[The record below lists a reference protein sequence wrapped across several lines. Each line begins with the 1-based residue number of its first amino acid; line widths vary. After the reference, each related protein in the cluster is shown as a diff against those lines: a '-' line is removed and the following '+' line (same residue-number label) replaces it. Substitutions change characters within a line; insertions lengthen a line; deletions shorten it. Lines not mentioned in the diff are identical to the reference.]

1 MIKKGDNIFIDTNI
15 LIFLFSPSSMP
26 NDKQKQKISKYS
38 DILNNV
44 CNNENEVFVSS
55 LVISEF
61 INRYLRL
68 DFNKKKEQSKMRH
81 YKKDY
86 RNNAEGQKAF
96 DIAMRQLEKFYTL
109 TSAKHISDG
118 FESVEFSAFSK
129 KSNLDFNDVVIAEIV
144 KTNGLRIL
152 TDDNDFKAM
161 GVDIVKVP

>member
-1 MIKKGDNIFIDTNI
+1 MIKKGDKIFIDTNI

-26 NDKQKQKISKYS
+26 KNSQQQKISKYS

-44 CNNENEVFVSS
+44 RKNENEIFVSS

-68 DFNKKKEQSKMRH
+68 DFNKKKEQSKTMD

-86 RNNAEGQKAF
+86 RNNVEGRKAF
-96 DIAMRQLEKFYTL
+96 DMAMKQLEKFYTL
-109 TSAKHISDG
+109 TSAKHIGDG
-118 FESVEFSAFSK
+118 FESVEFSAFSE
-129 KSNLDFNDVVIAEIV
+129 KSNLDFNDVIIAEIV
-144 KTNGLRIL
+144 KSNGLRIL

-161 GVDIVKVP
+161 GVDIVKVS